1 MLVWFDVGVGVAVWH
16 PTYTVICR
24 GPGITSLASM
34 IAYARVEHMFLV
46 LCCLGTHLA
55 PGYRFCMAGAGLV
68 ARSLHRKAV
77 SPECL
82 HMLSREHVRTVPELL
97 E

>member
-1 MLVWFDVGVGVAVWH
+1 
-16 PTYTVICR
+16 
-24 GPGITSLASM
+24 
-34 IAYARVEHMFLV
+34 MFLV